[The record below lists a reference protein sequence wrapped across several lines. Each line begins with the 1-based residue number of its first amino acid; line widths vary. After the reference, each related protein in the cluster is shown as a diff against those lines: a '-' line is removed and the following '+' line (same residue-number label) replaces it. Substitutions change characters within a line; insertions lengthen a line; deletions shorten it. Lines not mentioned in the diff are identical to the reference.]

1 MYCKKCGAELPDN
14 ARFCS
19 VCGADQETQEVK
31 YATGNQYTTMSR
43 PSNYLWLAI
52 LVTLLCCMP
61 FGIVSI
67 VYAAMVDSKWN
78 AGRLDEARRCSSRAK
93 AWALWGIGLSVLLFL
108 IYVIIW
114 VLILGYGF
122 MDFGD
127 YSFVS
132 AYDNQ
137 FV

>member
-1 MYCKKCGAELPDN
+1 MYCKKCGAELPEN
-14 ARFCS
+14 ARFCT
-19 VCGADQETQEVK
+19 VCGADQENFGM
-31 YATGNQYTTMSR
+31 ATPHKAMSR

-52 LVTLLCCMP
+52 LITLLCCIP

-67 VYAAMVDSKWN
+67 VYAAMVDSNWN
-78 AGRLDEARRCSSRAK
+78 AGRFDEARRCSSRAR
-93 AWALWGIGLSVLLFL
+93 AWALWGIGIYVLLFL
-108 IYVIIW
+108 IYIVIW
-114 VLILGYGF
+114 VLVLGYGF
-122 MDFGD
+122 MEFGD